1 MWANVGERFMDL
13 LKSID
18 WNFVLGD
25 IVMPFFI
32 FFLGVLVGQGIEKRK
47 AKSKIKGNNN
57 VVLQNVDITGGDK
70 R

>member
-1 MWANVGERFMDL
+1 MYL

-18 WNFVLGD
+18 WKFVLGD
-25 IVMPFFI
+25 IVMPLVI
-32 FFLGVLVGQGIEKRK
+32 FVLGVLVGQGIEKRK
-47 AKSKIKGNNN
+47 AKSKIKGSNN

>member
-18 WNFVLGD
+18 WKFVLGD

>member
-1 MWANVGERFMDL
+1 MIGEIAMEW

-18 WNFVLGD
+18 WKFVIGD
-25 IVMPFFI
+25 IVMPLLI
-32 FFLGVLVGQGIEKRK
+32 FGLGVLVGQGVEKRK

>member
-1 MWANVGERFMDL
+1 MLDL

-18 WNFVLGD
+18 WKFVLGD
-25 IVMPFFI
+25 IVMPFII
-32 FFLGVLVGQGIEKRK
+32 FLLGIFAGQGIEKRK